1 MFTSGLILC
10 AIGGLTFMAMVFW
23 FTEQKKRTGK
33 EFPDRKG
40 VPFSITVGAWLIFA
54 AGGVMAGIANG
65 EIPT

>member
-1 MFTSGLILC
+1 
-10 AIGGLTFMAMVFW
+10 MVFW